1 MEAANDNKM
10 DAPDRL
16 EAHATETEEQA
27 QVLLLLLTHAV
38 DIGLA
43 AQLLYKLVDRLIA
56 GPEAPAK
63 FAEVCAAKLTL
74 PELIARVKAKTGRID
89 LLDPAL
95 PSRMSHILQAPELIE
110 VNLLRGASFLHDALH
125 RIVTEKPVRDTK
137 TVADSAC
144 AAHVLD
150 DDYASAGLI
159 PVVVRSSSILRAE
172 STRGV
177 PVLLGQSLPSGPLD
191 PKDALNALSAL
202 ASPTSP
208 FAREALEAL
217 GMRGD
222 AFLAMLAGIPKRTF
236 FRFKVLNQTQVL
248 YDEATDRWLL
258 QISINYDAAV
268 AALRDANRSGGK
280 SAAVVYPA
288 LKDHLE
294 RKLAAGVALARMA
307 LGADGPGP
315 GLSLVQY
322 HIPVQQDHSSTTEP
336 AKVARTGLGPIGTTR
351 F

>member
-10 DAPDRL
+10 DAT

-27 QVLLLLLTHAV
+27 AQALLVLLTHAV

-56 GPEAPAK
+56 EAPAK
-63 FAEVCAAKLTL
+63 VAEVCKLTL

-95 PSRMSHILQAPELIE
+95 PSRMSHILQAPELID
-110 VNLLRGASFLHDALH
+110 VNLLRGASFLHDALN
-125 RIVTEKPVRDTK
+125 RIVTEKPVPDAK

-144 AAHVLD
+144 AAHVHE
-150 DDYASAGLI
+150 DDYASAGLV
-159 PVVVRSSSILRAE
+159 PVIVHSGGGILRAE

-177 PVLLGQSLPSGPLD
+177 PVLLGQSLPSGPLEL
-191 PKDALNALSAL
+191 KGALNALSAL

-217 GMRGD
+217 AMRGD

-236 FRFKVLNQTQVL
+236 FRFKVLNQTEAL
-248 YDEATDRWLL
+248 YDEATGRWLL
-258 QISINYDAAV
+258 LISINYDAAV
-268 AALRDANRSGGK
+268 AALLDANRSGGK

-294 RKLAAGVALARMA
+294 RKFAAGVALARMA

-315 GLSLVQY
+315 GLALVRY
-322 HIPVQQDHSSTTEP
+322 YIPTLREPVTIPSTFP
-336 AKVARTGLGPIGTTR
+336 AKVARTGLGPIT
-351 F
+351 